1 MCGIAAIYHSQPDT
15 LRPRLQAALSAM
27 KHRGPDGS
35 GIWLS
40 DDAAIG
46 LGSVRLA
53 VMGLADGRQPLSN
66 ESGTIHA
73 VVNGEFYDFERLR
86 SGLESRGHVFATHS
100 DSELLVH
107 LYEEH
112 GLDCLRHLRGEF
124 AFLLWDEPNRR
135 LIAAR
140 DRFGIKPLHF
150 IQQGGEWLFAS
161 EVKALLAAGV
171 APRWDESAL
180 LHSLAHQYLRPRET
194 LFASVRQI
202 PPAHL
207 LVLHEN
213 GARESCYWQPSFEP
227 DATITPADVRAAF
240 EEAVHLRLRSD
251 VPVACALSG
260 GLDSTAVAALTA
272 QRGPV
277 DCFCVRFDAPGY
289 DEGPQVRADALP
301 QFRIHEVAVSRQDL
315 VTHLPAAVHQS
326 EGLAINGQLV
336 GKQLLARAIHAAG
349 FKVVLAGEGADE
361 AFLGY
366 SHLQQ
371 DHTGTAAAFALQRGV
386 MLPAEGEAEE
396 HWRSPSWLPALPTFL
411 RAKLATGRHFA
422 ALTREPFDSQH
433 ILDGTLAEMDQTQA
447 LPARQSAWLWARMSL
462 AQYILRTLGDGTEM
476 GHSIEARL
484 PFLDHV
490 LFELAARIPAQALL
504 SADSSKIMLREA
516 LRGLVPEAVRLRPK
530 HPFLAPPL
538 SHDPQTRDFVQDTL
552 HSTACRNLPLLDHR
566 AVLDWSAHLET
577 LPEPERTR
585 LDPVLM
591 QLLTATL
598 LHQTY
603 HMT

>member
-1 MCGIAAIYHSQPDT
+1 MCGIVAIHNSQADT
-15 LRPRLQAALSAM
+15 LRPRLQSALTAM
-27 KHRGPDGS
+27 RHRGPDGS

-40 DDAAIG
+40 AQSALG

-53 VMGLADGRQPLSN
+53 VMGLDDGSEPLSN
-66 ESGTIHA
+66 ESGSIHA

-86 SGLESRGHVFATHS
+86 TGLESRGHIFATHS

-140 DRFGIKPLHF
+140 DRFGIKPLHVARR
-150 IQQGGEWLFAS
+150 GSEWLFAS
-161 EVKALLAAGV
+161 EIKALLAAGIE
-171 APRWDESAL
+171 ARWDETAL
-180 LHSLAHQYLRPRET
+180 LHSMAHQYLRPRET
-194 LFASVRQI
+194 LFAGVRQI
-202 PPAHL
+202 PPAHM
-207 LVLHEN
+207 LVLDEN

-227 DATITPADVRAAF
+227 DASITPADVRTAF

-260 GLDSTAVAALTA
+260 GLDSTAVAALAA
-272 QRGPV
+272 QQSTV
-277 DCFCVRFDAPGY
+277 DCFCVRFDSPGY
-289 DEGPQVRADALP
+289 DEGPQVRADALT
-301 QFRIHEVAVSRQDL
+301 QFRVHEVAVTQRDL
-315 VTHLPAAVHQS
+315 VTHLAAAVHQS

-336 GKQLLARAIHAAG
+336 GKHLLARAIHTAG

-366 SHLQQ
+366 SHLQE
-371 DHTGTAAAFALQRGV
+371 DHTGIPAPFALQRGV
-386 MLPAEGEAEE
+386 MLPAVGEDE
-396 HWRSPSWLPALPTFL
+396 HWLTPYWLPKLPTFL

-422 ALTREPFDSQH
+422 ALTREPFDSQR
-433 ILDGTLAEMDQTQA
+433 ILDGTLAEMDRTQA
-447 LPARQSAWLWARMSL
+447 PGARQSAWLWARMAL
-462 AQYILRTLGDGTEM
+462 AQYILRTLGDGAEM
-476 GHSIEARL
+476 GSSVEARL

-490 LFELAARIPAQALL
+490 LFELAARIPAQTLL

-516 LRGLVPEAVRLRPK
+516 LRDLVPEAVRLRPK

-538 SHDPQTRDFVQDTL
+538 GNDPQVRDFIHDTL
-552 HSTACRNLPLLDHR
+552 HSTACRDLPLLDHR
-566 AVLDWSAHLET
+566 AVLAWSARLST
-577 LPEPERTR
+577 LPHSERAR

-603 HMT
+603 HLT